1 VVGEVKVGVLEILK
15 CSFVRN
21 TAIYGGA
28 VYIESNLIV
37 TINSSEFTNNTA
49 RKVRSSDSMIRGGSG
64 GAVWV
69 RTE

>member
-1 VVGEVKVGVLEILK
+1 MG

-21 TAIYGGA
+21 TARYGGA
-28 VYIESNLIV
+28 VYIESNLKA
-37 TINSSEFTNNTA
+37 TIDSSEFINNTA
-49 RKVRSSDSMIRGGSG
+49 RKVNSSSSMARGGSG